1 MGTGGESKE
10 EEKEGQPS
18 PLSGKMTGA
27 IFNFELEVTFQYILL
42 GQAPE
47 PDRCASRFALTPK
60 KERLGHSGLGH
71 PRRGLGG
78 GIPPK
83 SLFRT

>member
-27 IFNFELEVTFQYILL
+27 IFNFEVTFQYILL
-42 GQAPE
+42 GQAPK

-60 KERLGHSGLGH
+60 KERLGHSGLG
-71 PRRGLGG
+71 PPPGGPGRGQ
-78 GIPPK
+78 ISPK